1 MELTSITTSD
11 GTAEALFVL
20 PVADPSAGPWP
31 GVLLGMDALGVRP
44 RLEEMAREIASWGY
58 AVLVPNAFY
67 RTLSVAE
74 VMPAEP
80 LLSDEAR
87 SAFFARVGPSLQGLT
102 AEQVEG
108 DLDAWIGF
116 LRASD
121 RVAAGPL
128 GFVGFC
134 FGVRVGL
141 RAAGRYP
148 DDVAAVAGFHGGQ
161 VVTDAP
167 DSPHR
172 SLATA
177 KARFVLLHADNDAG
191 MTPANVETLG
201 AAFEA
206 AGLTAVN
213 EIVPGARHGYT
224 MADAAVYH
232 PEATARAFRETRAL
246 LADTL
251 A

>member
-1 MELTSITTSD
+1 M
-11 GTAEALFVL
+11 
-20 PVADPSAGPWP
+20 
-31 GVLLGMDALGVRP
+31 
-44 RLEEMAREIASWGY
+44 
-58 AVLVPNAFY
+58 
-67 RTLSVAE
+67 
-74 VMPAEP
+74 
-80 LLSDEAR
+80 
-87 SAFFARVGPSLQGLT
+87 
-102 AEQVEG
+102 
-108 DLDAWIGF
+108 
-116 LRASD
+116 
-121 RVAAGPL
+121 
-128 GFVGFC
+128 
-134 FGVRVGL
+134 
-141 RAAGRYP
+141 
-148 DDVAAVAGFHGGQ
+148 
-161 VVTDAP
+161 VTDAP

-191 MTPANVETLG
+191 MTPANVETLE